1 MKIAILGGSFNPI
14 HLGHLF
20 LADRVFSAFGYDRVI
35 LVPAF
40 QSPFKPG
47 TDLAK
52 PADRIDMLA
61 ASIAADPRIT
71 IDDCEI
77 RREGISYTIDT
88 IADILNR
95 YRPQGKPALILGDD
109 LARGFE
115 QWRHAPDIAAMTDII
130 IAHRLS
136 AADIPFPFP
145 HRRLENEIMDLSS
158 RMVRERIRE
167 GGSWRRLVPEGARLI
182 IEDRRLYGA
191 ALPASSGAPPPDPL
205 EAPSPVTWELIA
217 RIENRARS
225 SLAPARFLHSRNTAL
240 LSHDLALQ
248 FGLDP
253 RAAYLAGIAHDIC
266 KSFPGDELTRLAK
279 KDKGGVSDLEHKKPS
294 LLHARAAA
302 VFLRDRYGI
311 LHRDILDAVRF
322 HTTGDM
328 SMGPLAKIVY
338 IADKIEPS
346 REQVES
352 RIREFRNFT
361 VLDEFFEAVLGETV
375 AYLKSRKMDISGGT
389 KRLLE
394 AIRKRSGG

>member
-20 LADRVFSAFGYDRVI
+20 LADRVLSACGCDRVI

-47 TDLAK
+47 ADLAA
-52 PADRIDMLA
+52 PADRLDMLA

-71 IDDCEI
+71 VDDCEI

-95 YRPQGKPALILGDD
+95 YRPEGKPALILGDD

-115 QWRHAPDIAAMTDII
+115 QWRSAPDIAATTDIV
-130 IAHRLS
+130 IAHRIS

-145 HRRLENEIMDLSS
+145 HRRLGNEIMDLSS

-167 GGSWRRLVPEGARLI
+167 GGNWRRLVPEGARLL

-191 ALPASSGAPPPDPL
+191 APPSASPGPLPPDSSVL
-205 EAPSPVTWELIA
+205 PVTWELID
-217 RIENRARS
+217 RIENSARS
-225 SLAPARFLHSRNTAL
+225 SLTTARFLHSRNTAL
-240 LSHDLALQ
+240 LSYDLALQ

-253 RAAYLAGIAHDIC
+253 PAAYLAGIAHDIC
-266 KSFPGDELTRLAK
+266 KSLPGEELTRLAK
-279 KDKGGVSDLEHKKPS
+279 KDKGGISELERKKPS

-302 VFLRDRYGI
+302 VFIRDRYGI
-311 LHRDILDAVRF
+311 HNQDILEAVRF

-328 SMGPLAKIVY
+328 AMGPLAKIVY

-346 REQVES
+346 REQVDS
-352 RIREFRNFT
+352 RLREFRNFT
-361 VLDEFFEAVLGETV
+361 ALDGFFEAVLGETV

-389 KRLLE
+389 RRLLA